1 MNLYGD
7 LPPVGTGSTLPSDSK
22 ALVSQSGWSRP
33 KMGQVPR
40 SISIG
45 AGSGTKSS
53 FVGVPTSF
61 KPRQA
66 SVTTPTAATA
76 AVPRFTNRL
85 AAPVIS
91 TEIVNQKRGIDDI
104 LLGKQ
109 QATDLSPIQ
118 NNAMNSSHGASFD
131 VEDPYD
137 PSRPNDYLIWCEER
151 LERKRSDKLAEENK
165 LKMAAA
171 ERARVDMERER
182 QDAMQSGD
190 VQRLQVSMGAGRG
203 RGRGLSNLPA
213 WMAQYSTPPISAPSS
228 SSSATSMNLPSAS
241 GQFDDPE
248 NDRDQEGTAASRIMS
263 KMGFQQGEGLGKDGK
278 GILNPLEHKSTG
290 QGSISQIVLDDQDR
304 MRIASRAIAAKLA
317 LIDPD
322 LSLSAT
328 SPGSGGERESD
339 KEKAPK
345 KRMGLFS
352 NPSCVVL
359 LKNMVAPGDVDE
371 MLAEECKQECSK
383 YGPVN
388 TCIIHEITTDPDC
401 PEEECVRTF
410 IFFEKQESAVKAYRE
425 MNGRFFGGRQIAA
438 SFYDEGKF
446 AKRDLGPSAG
456 EWAN

>member
-7 LPPVGTGSTLPSDSK
+7 LPPVGTGSTVPSDSK

-45 AGSGTKSS
+45 AGGGTKPS
-53 FVGVPTSF
+53 FVGLPTSF

-66 SVTTPTAATA
+66 SATTPTATTA
-76 AVPRFTNRL
+76 VVPGFANRL
-85 AAPVIS
+85 AVPVIS
-91 TEIVNQKRGIDDI
+91 TEIVNQKRGVDGI

-109 QATDLSPIQ
+109 QAADLSPIQ
-118 NNAMNSSHGASFD
+118 NHAMNSSHGASFD

-151 LERKRSDKLAEENK
+151 LERKRLDKLAEENK

-171 ERARVDMERER
+171 ERARVDMEKER

-228 SSSATSMNLPSAS
+228 SSSTTSMNFPSAS
-241 GQFDDPE
+241 GQFDDTE
-248 NDRDQEGTAASRIMS
+248 IDREQEGTAASRIMS

-290 QGSISQIVLDDQDR
+290 QGSISQIVLDEQDR

-322 LSLSAT
+322 LSLSAI
-328 SPGSGGERESD
+328 SESD
-339 KEKAPK
+339 KDKAPK

-388 TCIIHEITTDPDC
+388 TCIIHEITTDPGC

-410 IFFEKQESAVKAYRE
+410 VFFEKQESAVKAYRE

-446 AKRDLGPSAG
+446 AKRDLGPTAG